1 MKKRPQ
7 PKIPENFWATPE
19 GAPLYDT
26 LHSDVDLSEATE
38 QEIKTEYSPLKK
50 LGLLSDKS
58 NPPKHNRKRGIHGT
72 DHSD

>member
-1 MKKRPQ
+1 MPTIEAMWEALQKCPDCV
-7 PKIPENFWATPE
+7 
-19 GAPLYDT
+19 L
-26 LHSDVDLSEATE
+26 DLSEATE